1 MADRVQYKLTGAD
14 ALSAKF
20 RGLSVSMRTRV
31 ALPAARDAM
40 DIVLR
45 DAKDRAS
52 QIDDPATANDISANL
67 ALIERKTAGE
77 ELGAVV
83 VSVGVK
89 RSTKGRLGGNTY
101 YWWWVELGTEN
112 ARAHPFVRPALENNR
127 EAVFSEFLSSA
138 KYQLLKLGLT

>member
-1 MADRVQYKLTGAD
+1 MVDRVQYKLTGAD

-20 RGLSVSMRTRV
+20 RQLSVSMRTKV
-31 ALPAARDAM
+31 VLPAAKDAM
-40 DIVLR
+40 DVVLR

-67 ALIERKTAGE
+67 ALMERKAISE

-89 RSTKGRLGGNTY
+89 KSIRGRLGGNTY

-112 ARAHPFVRPALENNR
+112 ARAHPFVRPALENNKQ
-127 EAVFSEFLSSA
+127 AVFSEFLSSA
-138 KYQLLKLGLT
+138 KYQLLKLGVN